1 MGSAQTD
8 LVSSLMA
15 LPVRGSGNGST
26 GHQTRHGVTNLL
38 CNGIGLESRAT
49 EGNGPV
55 RETYAD
61 SVPVSQVAPDP
72 GKPA

>member
-1 MGSAQTD
+1 
-8 LVSSLMA
+8 MA
-15 LPVRGSGNGST
+15 LPVRGRGNTWS

-38 CNGIGLESRAT
+38 CNGSVLERRAT

-61 SVPVSQVAPDP
+61 SDVVSQVAPDP

>member
-1 MGSAQTD
+1 
-8 LVSSLMA
+8 MA
-15 LPVRGSGNGST
+15 LPVRGRGNT
-26 GHQTRHGVTNLL
+26 WTEHQICHGVTNLL

-61 SVPVSQVAPDP
+61 SDVVSQVAPDP